1 MGRNDLD
8 QNLGEVV
15 SLLIK
20 NLDDV
25 SVPSKYC
32 GAGERGS
39 QTQPGSTI
47 TITTVFE
54 RFFIIKNI

>member
-47 TITTVFE
+47 TIRVFE